1 MGILIERAMGIQVKI
16 CGLRRPRDVWAA
28 AEGGAAMVGFV
39 FYGPSPRALSP
50 TGAGELAGHVPSGL
64 KKVGVFVDASDDQ
77 ILEASRSAS
86 LDFVQ
91 LHGREDPAR
100 VRAVA
105 ELTGLAII
113 KALPIAVR
121 ADLEPVREF
130 EEVADYLLFDAKT
143 PAGGNLP
150 GGNAAAFD
158 WGLLAGRSF
167 KKPWLLSGGLTA
179 ENLGRALA
187 MSGAGMVDVSSGVE
201 GSRGEK
207 SSDMIA
213 AFLETAG
220 GSKKG
225 EPAKVGASD
234 G

>member
-1 MGILIERAMGIQVKI
+1 MGIQVKI

-28 AEGGAAMVGFV
+28 AKGGAAMVGFV

-50 TGAGELAGHVPSGL
+50 AEAADLAGQVPLGL
-64 KKVGVFVDASDDQ
+64 KKVGVFVDASDDE
-77 ILEASRSAS
+77 IRAASRMAS
-86 LDFVQ
+86 LELVQ
-91 LHGREDPAR
+91 LHGCESPAR

-105 ELTGLAII
+105 ELTGLAVI

-158 WGLLAGRSF
+158 WGLLAGRTF

-201 GSRGEK
+201 RSRGEK
-207 SSDMIA
+207 SSEMIA
-213 AFLETAG
+213 AFLEIARESKAG
-220 GSKKG
+220 
-225 EPAKVGASD
+225 ERAKIGASD